1 LEHVTVIRGINHA
14 GFVVRD
20 FESAVRFYEEIVGLR
35 VLDRLERTGTT
46 ISQVVGYENAHLRI
60 AKMAA
65 EGEEHFLE
73 LIEYVRPTAGERA
86 SEERAIIGGSHVG
99 FIVDDIQAVFERVVA
114 NGAIEMN
121 LPANIGPGR
130 WACYMQ
136 DPEGNWIE
144 FIQQD

>member
-1 LEHVTVIRGINHA
+1 MIRGINHA

-20 FESAVRFYEEIVGLR
+20 LEAAVKFYEEIVGLT
-35 VLDRLERTGTT
+35 VQDKLERTGGT
-46 ISQVVGYENAHLRI
+46 ISQVVGYENSHLRI

-73 LIEYVRPTAGERA
+73 LIEYVSPSPEERV
-86 SEERAIIGGSHVG
+86 SEERAIIGGCHVA
-99 FIVDDIQAVFERVVA
+99 FIVDDIHEAFDRVMA

-121 LPANIGPGR
+121 PPANIAPGR

>member
-1 LEHVTVIRGINHA
+1 MIRGINHA

-20 FESAVRFYEEIVGLR
+20 FEAAVRFYEEIVGLR
-35 VLDRLERTGTT
+35 VLDLLERTGTP

-86 SEERAIIGGSHVG
+86 SEERAIIGGAHVA
-99 FIVDDIQAVFERVVA
+99 FIVDDIQAAFERVIS
-114 NGAIEMN
+114 NGAIRMN
-121 LPANIGPGR
+121 PPANIGPGR

>member
-1 LEHVTVIRGINHA
+1 MIRGINHA

-20 FESAVRFYEEIVGLR
+20 LEAAVKFYEEIVGLT
-35 VLDRLERTGTT
+35 VQDRLERTGGP
-46 ISQVVGYENAHLRI
+46 ISQVVGYKNSHLRI

-65 EGEEHFLE
+65 GGEEHFLE
-73 LIEYVRPTAGERA
+73 LIEYVNPSPEERA
-86 SEERAIIGGSHVG
+86 SEERAIIGGCHVA
-99 FIVDDIQAVFERVVA
+99 FIVDDIHAAFDRVMA

-121 LPANIGPGR
+121 PPANIAPGR

>member
-1 LEHVTVIRGINHA
+1 MIRGINHA

-20 FESAVRFYEEIVGLR
+20 LEAAVKFYEEIVGLT
-35 VLDRLERTGTT
+35 VQDRLERTGGP
-46 ISQVVGYENAHLRI
+46 ISQVVGYENSHLRI

-65 EGEEHFLE
+65 KGEEHFLE
-73 LIEYVRPTAGERA
+73 LIEYVSPSPVERA
-86 SEERAIIGGSHVG
+86 SEERAIIGGCHVA
-99 FIVDDIQAVFERVVA
+99 FIVDDIQAAFDRVMA
-114 NGAIEMN
+114 NGAIRMN
-121 LPANIGPGR
+121 PPANIAPGR

>member
-1 LEHVTVIRGINHA
+1 MITGLNHA

-20 FESAVRFYEEIVGLR
+20 IEAAVTFYEAAVGLSM
-35 VLDRLERTGTT
+35 LERLERTGAM
-46 ISQVVGYENAHLRI
+46 ISQVVGYEDAHLRI

-65 EGEEHFLE
+65 GGEQHFLE
-73 LIEYVRPTAGERA
+73 LIEYVQPTPAERA
-86 SEERAIIGGSHVG
+86 SEERAIIGGGHVA
-99 FIVDDIQAVFERVVA
+99 FVVDDIGEAFERAVA
-114 NGAIEMN
+114 RGAMTMN
-121 LPANIGPGR
+121 PPAQVAPGR

>member
-1 LEHVTVIRGINHA
+1 MIRGINHA

-20 FESAVRFYEEIVGLR
+20 LDSAVRFYEEIVGLR
-35 VLDRLERTGTT
+35 VQDRLERTGAP
-46 ISQVVGYENAHLRI
+46 ISQVVGYDGAHLKI

-73 LIEYVRPTAGERA
+73 LIEYVRPSSTERA
-86 SEERAIIGGSHVG
+86 SEERAIIGGSHVA
-99 FIVDDIQAVFERVVA
+99 FIVDDIQAAFDRVMA

-121 LPANIGPGR
+121 PPANIAPGR

>member
-1 LEHVTVIRGINHA
+1 MIRGINHT

-20 FESAVRFYEEIVGLR
+20 LEAAVKFYDEIVGLT
-35 VLDRLERTGTT
+35 VQDRLERTGGP
-46 ISQVVGYENAHLRI
+46 ISQVVGYENSHLRI

-73 LIEYVRPTAGERA
+73 LIQYVSPSPAERA
-86 SEERAIIGGSHVG
+86 SEERAIIGGCHVA
-99 FIVDDIQAVFERVVA
+99 FIVDDIHEAFDRVMA

-121 LPANIGPGR
+121 PPANIAPGR